1 MRIIFNHMAA
11 CRGHRPL
18 CAFYVH
24 LVCRDCCSLSVH
36 TRSSC
41 PCVGIFQRAPALS
54 GCLCSVQHL
63 AVRSSP
69 QGGSLLACTYGREPW
84 RVSSSESNCRIEDH
98 VRLCSDHTPSCRP
111 GRSRLFA
118 APSPTQGVLVGVLV
132 LLFPPQGDWFYWR
145 APETSREGRVL

>member
-1 MRIIFNHMAA
+1 MHVVSSTLDFCVFPEAVHVRIIFNHMAA

-69 QGGSLLACTYGREPW
+69 QGGSLFA
-84 RVSSSESNCRIEDH
+84 
-98 VRLCSDHTPSCRP
+98 HTGENP
-111 GRSRLFA
+111 GGSAPRSRTAGLRTTCVFVLITLPA
-118 APSPTQGVLVGVLV
+118 AAQGARACSPHPHQH
-132 LLFPPQGDWFYWR
+132 
-145 APETSREGRVL
+145 RVFWSGF